1 MSAGKTQDRGFY
13 VSPGGGGEIVI
24 RKWSTDLARALA
36 ETRSAKLRISDWQEP
51 GLEALVPFCDQIV
64 RIFVECD
71 IADLSAVAQL
81 TKLEELNVRG
91 GLETIDFSRVRHLKT
106 LGVSDSAPRFGS
118 LSACASLRV
127 LSITDCG
134 LRDLTPLSGL
144 RALTELDVSEAPLK
158 SLAGIEGLPS
168 LRRLALLQ
176 VPIGSLDGLQHAT
189 NLSELVMASVG
200 RLQSVAPATMLL
212 GLKMLDIDGARKVA
226 DVERIGEMT
235 ALEDL
240 RLTSVSLPSV
250 AFLSRLS
257 RLKQLV
263 LNSVGKIPSLA
274 FLRGLTNLESFA
286 PGLSTAVEDGD
297 MSILLEL
304 PSLKRVTYTERRHYR
319 PGWAE
324 ISSTLISRHTCGIG
338 SFENAMAQE
347 WIAML
352 EKRDPVSW
360 IGNTLREATAYGS
373 DSEVPALAG
382 QYAIAAAEVVAR
394 LKESGAGG
402 GPLPDSLERWMRDH
416 SIVSSPAAHVEA
428 ATAALERIARPP
440 SGLLR
445 VWEERGEAVAWL
457 EQVSELKSRL
467 VSA

>member
-24 RKWSTDLARALA
+24 TKWSPDLARALA

-81 TKLEELNVRG
+81 TALEELNVRG

-106 LGVSDSAPRFGS
+106 LAVSDRAPRFGS
-118 LSACASLRV
+118 LSACPSLRV

-134 LRDLTPLSGL
+134 LPDLTPLSGL
-144 RALTELDVSEAPLK
+144 SALTELEVSEAPLK
-158 SLAGIEGLPS
+158 SLVGITGMRS
-168 LRRLALLQ
+168 LTRLALLQ
-176 VPIGSLDGLQHAT
+176 VPIGNLEGLQQAT
-189 NLSELVMASVG
+189 DLSELVMASVG
-200 RLQSVAPATMLL
+200 RLLSIAPATMLPR
-212 GLKMLDIDGARKVA
+212 LKMLDIDGARRVA

-263 LNSVGKIPSLA
+263 LNSVGRIPSLS
-274 FLRGLTNLESFA
+274 FLRGLAALESFA
-286 PGLSTAVEDGD
+286 PGLNTIVEDGD

-304 PSLKRVTYTERRHYR
+304 PALKRVTYTERRHYR
-319 PGWAE
+319 PRWAE
-324 ISSTLISRHTCGIG
+324 ISSTLISRHTWGVG

-352 EKRDPVSW
+352 EKRDPVSL
-360 IGNTLREATAYGS
+360 IGNTLREATAYG
-373 DSEVPALAG
+373 DDGEVPALVG
-382 QYAIAAAEVVAR
+382 QYAIAAAELVAR
-394 LKESGAGG
+394 LKELAPGG
-402 GPLPDSLERWMRDH
+402 NPLPDLLERWLRDH
-416 SIVSSPAAHVEA
+416 PIVPPTPHVEQA
-428 ATAALERIARPP
+428 IAALERIARPP

-445 VWEERGEAVAWL
+445 VWETRGNPAAWL
-457 EQVSELKSRL
+457 EQIADLKRRL
-467 VSA
+467 LSA